1 MKKIKPKTRKK
12 RQYTEDRR
20 LGKDGERVGQ
30 DINIYRWFALFLKI
44 TKELEDKKVKF
55 DLLGKRYPIK
65 INTSHHWYKKI
76 NVKTLPKS
84 PKFLRFDIKNFYR
97 DTRAFFD
104 GYFWQ
109 KYRPLFLEPKS
120 KILTNLNNVDKEKYD
135 VVAVA
140 LPKSFSQRQKISD
153 IRLILKQQDI
163 DKLKYRKGRRKLGT
177 SRHKAE
183 IPIEGAKDNVLKRL
197 FHIFR
202 LSQTKKN
209 NFTIL
214 DVYSHYM
221 NQIYKQP
228 LIKIVRKTKHS
239 GSAKTM
245 KDYESQIRNTM
256 RDIRFT
262 KFLIL
267 NLCKGKF
274 PVMKKLEK

>member
-109 KYRPLFLEPKS
+109 KYRPLFLEPKT
-120 KILTNLNNVDKEKYD
+120 KQVNNLNNIDLEKYD
-135 VVAVA
+135 VVA
-140 LPKSFSQRQKISD
+140 LPKSLSQRQKLSD
-153 IRLILKQQDI
+153 IRNFLEQQEV
-163 DKLKYRKGRRKLGT
+163 KYRKGRRKLGT

-183 IPIEGAKDNVLKRL
+183 IAIEGAKDNVLKRL
-197 FHIFR
+197 FHTFR
-202 LSQTKKN
+202 LFQTKKN
-209 NFTIL
+209 NFTTL

-262 KFLIL
+262 KILIL